1 MWVYWFACI
10 QRYALLNAFKFGYQ
24 SAWSKQLIV
33 VLNQNFILDRIV
45 ELECTFPSNAINYKI
60 YCKQKQFFNRP
71 LMIGKMIFEC
81 YLSGGYRESIFF
93 IWNNVSIRT
102 CTVAGVF
109 LLVFVNSIDTRDAWQ
124 GSSPIR
130 VAYEVRGDCQVQL
143 SCSWTQRGLRDS
155 ASDFNDQITI
165 VPFHVPQH
173 V

>member
-1 MWVYWFACI
+1 MNT
-10 QRYALLNAFKFGYQ
+10 LKSGYQ
-24 SAWSKQLIV
+24 SGWFKQLIE

-45 ELECTFPSNAINYKI
+45 EPVCTFPSNAINYKI
-60 YCKQKQFFNRP
+60 YCNQKQFFNRP

-81 YLSGGYRESIFF
+81 YLSGGYRESIFS
-93 IWNNVSIRT
+93 IWKNNVSIRT

-124 GSSPIR
+124 GSSLSVSLTR
-130 VAYEVRGDCQVQL
+130 SGGSQVQL